1 VRQPAVCLSDAL
13 TTTHPTTEFLSIG
26 SCELKNVKGYDCG
39 TMMKVKWRRLT
50 ECKRNKYHLT
60 WRTNYLRPMCSYRT
74 CGHNILS
81 ALRDRHRPY
90 VDGGLMH
97 AMFPDDDMA
106 EVCRA
111 ASLDTTKYLAL
122 FDRLEPAW
130 RYLRSKCEWLGDL
143 DEYVCNVLQL
153 VGKSQK
159 WSLQQVLESKP
170 PNKFKRYE
178 RAKEWLRCH
187 TISEKHRKVK
197 VHVKNERMASD
208 VYKPPR
214 LIQARSPEFTMLLQ
228 QYLKPMEEFMRDDL
242 DKCVN
247 KGMNLD
253 QTYDL
258 LQSICGPDLY
268 YLLMDHDAFDA
279 SVNIFLLLV
288 EHLIYLESYN
298 HDYTLAD
305 LLRSQIYNRCVSID
319 GTVKWWVVAT
329 RMSGDGN
336 TAHGNSVVN
345 LFWLQMLFGSLQH
358 RDVVCGD
365 DSVVAARCVD
375 KITID
380 GRLNSLQGLLFNTKG
395 KSCTSFEDIEFCQ
408 CLPNIYVRSMVKD
421 ALRTVSRSAICI
433 NPRVKD
439 VNDLIYWKAA
449 FARSNRHL
457 AVVGMNKYMSQFE
470 GIDEWDEWSY
480 SDRVTNI
487 SSRITRSDYTH
498 QGYTGDI
505 IQHMNEIIIPSVLD
519 DMLTVTIDYTERFKS
534 MV

>member
-1 VRQPAVCLSDAL
+1 
-13 TTTHPTTEFLSIG
+13 
-26 SCELKNVKGYDCG
+26 
-39 TMMKVKWRRLT
+39 
-50 ECKRNKYHLT
+50 
-60 WRTNYLRPMCSYRT
+60 MCSYRT

-90 VDGGLMH
+90 VDGDLMH
-97 AMFPDDDMA
+97 AMFPNDDMV

-111 ASLDTTKYLAL
+111 ASFDTDKYLAL
-122 FDRLEPAW
+122 FDRLVLAW
-130 RYLRSKCEWLGDL
+130 EYLKIKCNWLGDL
-143 DEYVCNVLQL
+143 DEYINNVLQL
-153 VGKSQK
+153 VGKSPK
-159 WSLQQVLESKP
+159 WTLQQVLDSKP

-178 RAKEWLRCH
+178 RAMNWLRSH
-187 TISEKHRKVK
+187 TIGEKHRRVK

-258 LQSICGPDLY
+258 LQSIAGPDLY

-279 SVNIFLLLV
+279 SVNIFLLLI
-288 EHLIYLESYN
+288 EHLIYLKSY
-298 HDYTLAD
+298 DYDYELAD
-305 LLRSQIYNRCVSID
+305 LLRSQVYNRCISID
-319 GTVKWWVVAT
+319 GTVKWWVIAT

-345 LFWLQMLFGSLQH
+345 LFWLQLLFGSLQH

-365 DSVVAARCVD
+365 DSVVAAKLVNMHIIGD
-375 KITID
+375 
-380 GRLNSLQGLLFNTKG
+380 RLEHLQGLLFNTKG

-408 CLPNIYVRSMVKD
+408 CLPNIYVRSMIKD

-439 VNDLIYWKAA
+439 VKDLAYWKAA
-449 FARSNRHL
+449 FARSNGHL
-457 AVVGMNKYMSQFE
+457 SVIGMNKYMSQFE

-480 SDRVTNI
+480 SDRVVNTTNRVI
-487 SSRITRSDYTH
+487 PSDYTH

-505 IQHMNEIIIPSVLD
+505 IQHMNNVVIPSKID
-519 DMLTVTIDYTERFKS
+519 DILTVTIDYTERFKS